1 MYLYVC
7 TYVWCLRMY
16 VCTISTYT
24 SPPITRLNNS
34 LLKVSADF
42 FERKKGG
49 DGKMALEVK
58 VSLVR
63 PDYKFC
69 DYNSYDY
76 KFYDY

>member
-1 MYLYVC
+1 
-7 TYVWCLRMY
+7 
-16 VCTISTYT
+16 
-24 SPPITRLNNS
+24 
-34 LLKVSADF
+34 
-42 FERKKGG
+42 
-49 DGKMALEVK
+49 MALEVK